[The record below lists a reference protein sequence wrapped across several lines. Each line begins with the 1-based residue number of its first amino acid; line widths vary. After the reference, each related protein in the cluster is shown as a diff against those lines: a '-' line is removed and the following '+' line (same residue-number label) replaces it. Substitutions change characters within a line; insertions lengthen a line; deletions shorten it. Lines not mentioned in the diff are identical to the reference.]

1 MLTQWAPDIARVGQR
16 SSLKHY
22 SLHSFPALIVA
33 PGIIFQP
40 LNREYEVKSCL
51 IPQ

>member
-1 MLTQWAPDIARVGQR
+1 MPNYQKHNFAETGGPRHNQGLPER

-40 LNREYEVKSCL
+40 LSKG
-51 IPQ
+51 